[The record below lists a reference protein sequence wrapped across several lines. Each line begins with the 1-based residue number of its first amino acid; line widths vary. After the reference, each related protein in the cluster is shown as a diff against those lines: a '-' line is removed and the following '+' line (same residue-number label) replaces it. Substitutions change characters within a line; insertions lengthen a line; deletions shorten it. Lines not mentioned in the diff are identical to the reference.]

1 MLFDNNAV
9 IGGLHM
15 VHEREDQ
22 KVCGPVM
29 PQGKNKLIT
38 GLLLPIK
45 DQCRLSTELNEGSLP
60 PEFMINTYSPHHL
73 EKLDIF

>member
-1 MLFDNNAV
+1 MIQILGAV

-29 PQGKNKLIT
+29 PQGKNKSIT
-38 GLLLPIK
+38 GLVLPTAISAVLATHTSYFRK
-45 DQCRLSTELNEGSLP
+45 
-60 PEFMINTYSPHHL
+60 
-73 EKLDIF
+73 

>member
-1 MLFDNNAV
+1 MIQILGAV

-29 PQGKNKLIT
+29 PQGKNKSIT
-38 GLLLPIK
+38 GLLLPKTIRVGYRYIIFP
-45 DQCRLSTELNEGSLP
+45 QIVSS
-60 PEFMINTYSPHHL
+60 PE
-73 EKLDIF
+73 

>member
-1 MLFDNNAV
+1 MIQILGDNNAV

-29 PQGKNKLIT
+29 PQGKNKSIT
-38 GLLLPIK
+38 GLVLPTTISA
-45 DQCRLSTELNEGSLP
+45 Q
-60 PEFMINTYSPHHL
+60 TYLQPHYSQVPN
-73 EKLDIF
+73 KQVYSFIQNS

>member
-1 MLFDNNAV
+1 MIQILGAV

-29 PQGKNKLIT
+29 PQGKNKSIT
-38 GLLLPIK
+38 GLLLPKTISVGYRYIIFP
-45 DQCRLSTELNEGSLP
+45 QIVSS
-60 PEFMINTYSPHHL
+60 PE
-73 EKLDIF
+73 

>member
-29 PQGKNKLIT
+29 PQGKNKSIT
-38 GLLLPIK
+38 GLVLAAHRTCYGPLFS
-45 DQCRLSTELNEGSLP
+45 QSRNVQQTAENE
-60 PEFMINTYSPHHL
+60 E
-73 EKLDIF
+73 

>member
-1 MLFDNNAV
+1 MIQILCVDNAV

-29 PQGKNKLIT
+29 PQGKNKSNT
-38 GLLLPIK
+38 GLVLPLK
-45 DQCRLSTELNEGSLP
+45 DKCWLPTELDIGLLSP
-60 PEFMINTYSPHHL
+60 PYKALSS
-73 EKLDIF
+73 

>member
-1 MLFDNNAV
+1 MIQILCDNNAV

-38 GLLLPIK
+38 GLVLPIK
-45 DQCRLSTELNEGSLP
+45 NLAAERT
-60 PEFMINTYSPHHL
+60 
-73 EKLDIF
+73 

>member
-1 MLFDNNAV
+1 MLCDNNAV

-29 PQGKNKLIT
+29 PQGKDKSIT
-38 GLLLPIK
+38 GLEWVCCKKRQKIVPDKLLVWEI
-45 DQCRLSTELNEGSLP
+45 RAL
-60 PEFMINTYSPHHL
+60 
-73 EKLDIF
+73 

>member
-1 MLFDNNAV
+1 MLCDNNAV

-38 GLLLPIK
+38 GLVLTTNI
-45 DQCRLSTELNEGSLP
+45 
-60 PEFMINTYSPHHL
+60 FAASP
-73 EKLDIF
+73 

>member
-1 MLFDNNAV
+1 MLGDNNAV

-29 PQGKNKLIT
+29 PQGKNKSIT
-38 GLLLPIK
+38 GLVLPTTISAVLATHTSYFRK
-45 DQCRLSTELNEGSLP
+45 
-60 PEFMINTYSPHHL
+60 
-73 EKLDIF
+73 

>member
-1 MLFDNNAV
+1 MIQILCVDNAV

-29 PQGKNKLIT
+29 PQGKKKSIT
-38 GLLLPIK
+38 GPV
-45 DQCRLSTELNEGSLP
+45 LP
-60 PEFMINTYSPHHL
+60 PLNSF
-73 EKLDIF
+73 

>member
-1 MLFDNNAV
+1 MIQMLCDNNAV

-29 PQGKNKLIT
+29 PQGKNKSNT
-38 GLLLPIK
+38 GLVLPIK
-45 DQCRLSTELNEGSLP
+45 NKCWLPRDLDMGHLSPIYRALS
-60 PEFMINTYSPHHL
+60 S
-73 EKLDIF
+73 

>member
-1 MLFDNNAV
+1 MIQILGDNNAV

-29 PQGKNKLIT
+29 PQGKNKSIT
-38 GLLLPIK
+38 GLVLPTTISAVLATHTLYFRKKFPPLRTFLL
-45 DQCRLSTELNEGSLP
+45 
-60 PEFMINTYSPHHL
+60 
-73 EKLDIF
+73 

>member
-1 MLFDNNAV
+1 MIQILGDNNAV

-29 PQGKNKLIT
+29 PQGKNKSIT
-38 GLLLPIK
+38 GQIF
-45 DQCRLSTELNEGSLP
+45 LNFFFCE
-60 PEFMINTYSPHHL
+60 EY
-73 EKLDIF
+73 

>member
-1 MLFDNNAV
+1 MASNCTTVDMLRSSHPTTSSVVSESLQQQQPSWPFKRVAEIPGDIV

-29 PQGKNKLIT
+29 IGNTIT
-38 GLLLPIK
+38 ATFL
-45 DQCRLSTELNEGSLP
+45 
-60 PEFMINTYSPHHL
+60 
-73 EKLDIF
+73 